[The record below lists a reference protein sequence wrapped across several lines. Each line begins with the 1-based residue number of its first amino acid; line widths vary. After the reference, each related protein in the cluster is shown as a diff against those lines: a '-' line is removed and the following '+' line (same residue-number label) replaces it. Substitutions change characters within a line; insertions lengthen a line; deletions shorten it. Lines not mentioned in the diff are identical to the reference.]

1 MDLVGLLPKSNW
13 GHKYVLVIMDY
24 ATKYPEVVP
33 LWKAT
38 ATLDDVIIHSSTWS
52 EHLYHLQEVLGSLR
66 KAGLM
71 ANPS

>member
-1 MDLVGLLPKSNW
+1 MGPWKPVPAPLISLPIIGVPFEGIDMDLVGLLPKSNW

-38 ATLDDVIIHSSTWS
+38 ATL
-52 EHLYHLQEVLGSLR
+52 
-66 KAGLM
+66 
-71 ANPS
+71 